1 MNDGFLKII
10 FDIANSTKRTTS
22 INLTFV
28 GLYLVIIPLYFS
40 SFLPENILLS
50 ALAVISCAAGFGG
63 LTGLLIN
70 SVIDG
75 LLKLTTIII
84 SQATAKK
91 NKQKEL
97 DVLVKKNEAL
107 ITKLNDCYDFLSD
120 DAQELLI
127 HLSYESITSVDL
139 TPLAPKLNMSSRDKS
154 IYHEKRRKLEAVKAL
169 INNNFI
175 ITISK
180 LQMNQH
186 TVKLNP
192 ILLDKIQDIK
202 TTLVRNFL
210 DSSINR
216 NHIIIL
222 FENHGTDTNTVPR
235 EALDDDF
242 RTYQFHPFFNQSLDL
257 DSTIFTFKYDY
268 KKIFECLLGCEL
280 NDTVHIL

>member
-10 FDIANSTKRTTS
+10 FDIATSTKRTTS
-22 INLTFV
+22 INLTCV
-28 GLYLVIIPLYFS
+28 GLYLVIIPLYLS

-84 SQATAKK
+84 SQAMAKK
-91 NKQKEL
+91 NKQKKL
-97 DVLVKKNEAL
+97 DVLLKKNATL
-107 ITKLNDCYDFLSD
+107 ITQLNECYDFLSV
-120 DAQELLI
+120 DAQELLL

-139 TPLAPKLNMSSRDKS
+139 TPVVQKLNMRFHDKK
-154 IYHEKRRKLEAVKAL
+154 IYNEKKRKLESVKTL
-169 INNNFI
+169 IENNFI
-175 ITISK
+175 IVTSK

-192 ILLDKIQDIK
+192 ILSDKIQDIK

-222 FENHGTDTNTVPR
+222 FENHGSDSNTILI
-235 EALDDDF
+235 ETLDDSF
-242 RTYQFHPFFNQSLDL
+242 RTSQLHPFFNQSLKL

-268 KKIFECLLGCEL
+268 KKIFECLLGYEL
-280 NDTVHIL
+280 NDTVHLL